1 MRKFHTNL
9 PWFGEPMATLSEEL
23 SIPVPTVGEK
33 VIFSGGRV
41 VEIKSVSEPQ
51 KYTNGYI
58 GKRYWRAT
66 VEIEVVG

>member
-1 MRKFHTNL
+1 
-9 PWFGEPMATLSEEL
+9 MATLSEEL